1 MFRLHDH
8 LNVQG
13 GEIVAD
19 HMGRSRC
26 FENTIRQDKRGREG
40 KGKKKY
46 KVVTE
51 Y

>member
-1 MFRLHDH
+1 MFHLHDH

-13 GEIVAD
+13 GEIVGD
-19 HMGRSRC
+19 RMGRSRC
-26 FENTIRQDKRGREG
+26 FGNTIRQDKRGRKG